1 MLSLLPSLPL
11 FALWGTVPRSVETF
25 VLWHIPMFV
34 LIFSVLFI
42 ILAKV
47 LHSAVNAMP
56 LAVIGTAAAGALLA
70 IQSNFVL
77 RTPFIAVGDIVVVL
91 GITVVVLV
99 IYVMMKLGVVPIVG
113 GH

>member
-1 MLSLLPSLPL
+1 MLSLLPSLSL
-11 FALWGTVPRSVETF
+11 FVLWGTVPRSVETF
-25 VLWHIPMFV
+25 ILWHIPLFV

-47 LHSAVNAMP
+47 LHSATNAMP
-56 LAVIGTAAAGALLA
+56 LAVIGTAAAAALLI
-70 IQSNFVL
+70 IQGSFTM

-99 IYVMMKLGVVPIVG
+99 IYVMMKLGIVPVVG